1 MSDEDCG
8 ICGLELSEKFS
19 YKLNCNHVFHYECL
33 MKSFNNT
40 SYNKKCSNFCPYCRK
55 NSENLPL
62 VNGLKKIIPGVHCN
76 ISSYEIEPLKTE
88 LKENY
93 SNKCGFTLSRGKN
106 KGELCGKTCILGY
119 GYCKTHLDKVKK
131 KHGNFIS
138 DLALPISNAIK
149 SENTQSNNSS

>member
-1 MSDEDCG
+1 MQENKL
-8 ICGLELSEKFS
+8 GL
-19 YKLNCNHVFHYECL
+19 
-33 MKSFNNT
+33 
-40 SYNKKCSNFCPYCRK
+40 
-55 NSENLPL
+55 
-62 VNGLKKIIPGVHCN
+62 IIQ
-76 ISSYEIEPLKTE
+76 